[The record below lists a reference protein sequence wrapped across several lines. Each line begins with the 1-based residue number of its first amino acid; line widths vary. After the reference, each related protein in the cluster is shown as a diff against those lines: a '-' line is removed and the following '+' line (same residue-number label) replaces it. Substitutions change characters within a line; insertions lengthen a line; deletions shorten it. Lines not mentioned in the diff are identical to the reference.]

1 MKALIITADRF
12 EDSELQVPY
21 KRLREADIDVDIAS
35 PKKGIIVGKHGAHVR
50 ADKSLDE
57 INPDTYDALILPG
70 GRAPEVLRE
79 EPKVLEIVRR
89 FFKAGKPVAAICH
102 GPQILLSAGVIQ
114 GKHATAYRRIADELI
129 DAGVLYEDRPVVVDG
144 HLITS
149 RHPDDLDAFTEEIIR
164 QIKAK
169 RRE

>member
-21 KRLREADIDVDIAS
+21 ERVREAGIDVDIAS
-35 PKKGIIVGKHGAHVR
+35 PKKGIIVGKHGTRVR
-50 ADKSLDE
+50 VDKSLDQ
-57 INPDTYDALILPG
+57 IDPDAYDALILPG

-79 EPKVLEIVRR
+79 EPKVLDIVRR

-114 GKHATAYRRIADELI
+114 GRHATAYRRIADELI
-129 DAGVLYEDRPVVVDG
+129 GAGVLYEDRPVVVDD